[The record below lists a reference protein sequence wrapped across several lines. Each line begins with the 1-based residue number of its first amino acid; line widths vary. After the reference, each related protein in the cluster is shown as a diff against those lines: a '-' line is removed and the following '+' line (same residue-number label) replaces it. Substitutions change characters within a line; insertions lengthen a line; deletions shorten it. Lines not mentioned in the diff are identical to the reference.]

1 MINIL
6 NAVGHYCCSCSAWRA
21 SSSCYLNVSL
31 CVQDSDIFVHF
42 FYTTGSSCQILE
54 MVYSYLRVFGVILTN
69 RVIYLLLKLFC
80 VYFMLICKDFND
92 SLPFLLLI
100 ILVFVGC
107 DTDLPTLWGRWWQTK
122 PWYVLGIILCSA
134 FN

>member
-1 MINIL
+1 
-6 NAVGHYCCSCSAWRA
+6 
-21 SSSCYLNVSL
+21 
-31 CVQDSDIFVHF
+31 
-42 FYTTGSSCQILE
+42 

-80 VYFMLICKDFND
+80 VYFMLICKDFNY

-107 DTDLPTLWGRWWQTK
+107 DTDLPTL
-122 PWYVLGIILCSA
+122 
-134 FN
+134 